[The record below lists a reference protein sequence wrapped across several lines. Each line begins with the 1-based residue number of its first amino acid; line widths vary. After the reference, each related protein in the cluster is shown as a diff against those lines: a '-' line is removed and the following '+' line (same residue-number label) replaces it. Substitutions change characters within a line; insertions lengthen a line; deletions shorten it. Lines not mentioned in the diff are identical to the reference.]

1 MTSTSD
7 LNKKAKTALRSKC
20 AGTDK
25 RGYFR
30 EPQENLVPGVTLEQ
44 FEDDLRK
51 GDGNELRMK
60 FCAVHSSAALAVN
73 CFAPF
78 KHSHQEL
85 RLLEETGGEVTFER
99 KLQIFRG
106 RRGPNIDVWI
116 ERDKD
121 VVAVESKLLE
131 YLTPKKAKFD
141 EIYAQLG
148 PKTEPCWWNMY
159 QKAKDSAKQHLD
171 RAQLIKHYFGLRNY
185 QTSVERPLKVTLL
198 YIFWEPLNWREIEQ
212 CKRHRSEVAEFEAAV
227 STSNICFR
235 WMTYN
240 QLWKEWS
247 TVPAL
252 AEHAQCLMARYEV
265 SL

>member
-20 AGTDK
+20 TGTDE

-30 EPQENLVPGVTLEQ
+30 EPQENLVPGVNLEQ

-60 FCAVHSSAALAVN
+60 FCAAHSSAALAVN

-78 KHSHQEL
+78 KHSQHNL
-85 RLLEETGGEVTFER
+85 SLLGQTGGQVTFEK
-99 KLQIFRG
+99 KLQIFPG

-116 ERDKD
+116 EREND

-148 PKTEPCWWNMY
+148 PKTEPAWWKMY
-159 QKAKDSAKQHLD
+159 QQAKNSPEQHLD
-171 RAQLIKHYFGLRNY
+171 RAQLIKHYFGLRDY
-185 QTSVERPLKVTLL
+185 QNSAQRPLQVTLL
-198 YIFWEPLNWREIEQ
+198 YIFWEPLNWQEVEQ
-212 CKRHRSEVAEFEAAV
+212 CKRHRSEIAEFAAAV
-227 STSNICFR
+227 STSTILFR

-240 QLWKEWS
+240 ELWKEWS

-252 AEHAQCLMARYEV
+252 AEHANRLITRYEV
-265 SL
+265 AL